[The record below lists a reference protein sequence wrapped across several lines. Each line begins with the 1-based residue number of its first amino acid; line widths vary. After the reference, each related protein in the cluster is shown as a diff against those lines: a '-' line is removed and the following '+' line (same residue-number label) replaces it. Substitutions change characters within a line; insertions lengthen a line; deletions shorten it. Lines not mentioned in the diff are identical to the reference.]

1 MNYDKLAECHE
12 FTVVNEYVPEV
23 EAGCGA
29 YEPEWQL
36 EDRFIAILESQGY
49 EYLKTL
55 TQEADLVANLRRQM
69 ERLNGAALNGGTF
82 TDGEWRRFYKEVLAN
97 ERDGVVEKTRKF
109 QEERRFDFAFDDG
122 RHGNLMIVEAL
133 ADKYGMDA
141 GKTRTF
147 LSNALAIGVLSTSG
161 EDFNKI
167 LPPTSMFAGDG
178 AIASYAAK
186 TGAVAAGVAALF
198 ETYKGLLAERL

>member
-1 MNYDKLAECHE
+1 MNYDKLAECPE
-12 FTVVNEYVPEV
+12 FTAVNEYVPEV

-49 EYLKTL
+49 EYLRTL
-55 TQEADLVANLRRQM
+55 TREADLVDNLRRQM

-82 TDGEWRRFYKEVLAN
+82 TDGEWRRFYKEVL
-97 ERDGVVEKTRKF
+97 
-109 QEERRFDFAFDDG
+109 
-122 RHGNLMIVEAL
+122 
-133 ADKYGMDA
+133 
-141 GKTRTF
+141 
-147 LSNALAIGVLSTSG
+147 SNALAIGVLSTSG

-167 LPPTSMFAGDG
+167 LPPMSMFAGDG

-186 TGAVAAGVAALF
+186 TGAIAAGVAALF